1 MNKHVFF
8 ALLLIG
14 ASGNSIAADSKD
26 SSKMTLALYDG
37 SQAQLLQP
45 VALDKQTAKVAKK
58 RVNIAADALNE
69 KLSKQLDAK
78 FAEDLRVTL
87 R

>member
-8 ALLLIG
+8 ALALIA
-14 ASGNSIAADSKD
+14 ASANSIAADS
-26 SSKMTLALYDG
+26 SEAPKMTLALYDG
-37 SQAQLLQP
+37 SQAQILQP
-45 VALDKQTAKVAKK
+45 LALDKQTVKIAEK

-69 KLSKQLDAK
+69 KLSNQLEAK
-78 FAEDLRVTL
+78 FAEDLRLTS

>member
-1 MNKHVFF
+1 MIKHVVF
-8 ALLLIG
+8 ALTLTA
-14 ASGNSIAADSKD
+14 ASTSSLAAESEKAPI
-26 SSKMTLALYDG
+26 MTLALYDG

-45 VALDKQTAKVAKK
+45 VALEEHTEKTAEK
-58 RVNIAADALNE
+58 RVHMAVDALNE

-78 FAEDLRVTL
+78 FAQQLRATS